1 MIFRIR
7 MKLSAFDAP
16 ERAISYCAN
25 CLEYLMTHA
34 DVFYVT
40 KKSDTRKYK
49 KQYTFCKECFRNH
62 LSDEFEASK

>member
-1 MIFRIR
+1 
-7 MKLSAFDAP
+7 
-16 ERAISYCAN
+16 
-25 CLEYLMTHA
+25 MTHA